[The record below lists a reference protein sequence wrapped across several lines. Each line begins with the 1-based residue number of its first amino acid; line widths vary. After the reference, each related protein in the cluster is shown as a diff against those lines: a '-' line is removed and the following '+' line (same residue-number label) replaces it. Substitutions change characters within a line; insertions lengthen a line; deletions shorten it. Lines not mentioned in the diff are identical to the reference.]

1 MAIIGIDLGTTNSLA
16 VCYRNGKAEIIKNSL
31 GDSFTPSVVSV
42 DDNGEVLIGRI
53 ARERLI
59 SHPDKTAAEFKRSM
73 GLRKSFTLGGKSFS
87 PEELSSLVLRKIRE
101 DAEKYLGEEVT
112 EAVISVPA
120 YFDDNCRNA
129 TKLAA
134 ELSGLN
140 VERLVNE
147 PSAAALAYQ
156 ARHGFGDGT
165 YMIVDFGGGTLD
177 ISIVDCFDS
186 VMEILAVAGDN
197 RLGGKDFNEAI
208 AQHFCKVNGLE
219 MNALSPDDRA
229 KIYKLAEDCKISL
242 TQIPAAM
249 MIVNIRDKQYSMTID
264 NNKLIEISASIF
276 ERVALPIKKAL
287 HDSRLTFNEIDDII
301 LVGGS
306 CKMPTVQAFIEKA
319 TGKKTCTDID
329 PDTAIAEGAGIFAG
343 IKDRNDKL
351 KDIILTD
358 ICPFSLGTDVLDPET
373 GEQVMSFIIG
383 RNSPLPTSRSEQYIA
398 AFEGQTVSRFKFYQG
413 ESRLPDRNLFLGEL
427 EINHPAAM
435 RGQPTYSVRM
445 TYDINGILV
454 VDVETFADNKHYSKV
469 ILSKGSTMSRDEV
482 KAALARMER
491 LKISPADKEE
501 NRLLIARAERMFEE
515 ALPEER
521 QFIGEF
527 LSRFQRALRSQN
539 SRNIREAA
547 QALEA
552 VLGRLE
558 Y

>member
-73 GLRKSFTLGGKSFS
+73 GLRKTFTLGGKSFS

-156 ARHGFGDGT
+156 ARHRFGDGT

-177 ISIVDCFDS
+177 ISVVDCFDS

-264 NNKLIEISASIF
+264 NNKLIEISASVF
-276 ERVALPIKKAL
+276 ERVAIPIKKAL

-319 TGKKTCTDID
+319 TGKKPCTDID

-482 KAALARMER
+482 KAALARMEK

-521 QFIGEF
+521 QLIGEF

-558 Y
+558 F